1 MKNVL
6 YCMSLLVATATLAHA
21 HFVFVVPDSGA
32 RSAKV
37 FISEELKPASEVDLS
52 IIAGAKLRLLD
63 SAGRDVDLPM
73 VKGAD
78 AYLVTLSGSD
88 TRVIHGVVDL
98 GFTENRGP
106 KPYLLIYYP
115 KSILGN
121 PFDAKT
127 ILPDGTPVQIVPI
140 GEPGA
145 LRLKLLA
152 RGKPQVNSEITV
164 ILPDGAQRKLK
175 TDGAGQTELL
185 TGAGRYGAWARFW
198 EPSAGERE
206 GKKYEEVRHY
216 ATLVFDVPPRS
227 SAAST
232 APARGVESGITA
244 RQFATLPEATSSFGA
259 VVSDGWL
266 YVYGGHIAPTHSYST
281 AAVSGQFH
289 WLRLSGKPEW
299 EQLPGGPAM
308 QGMNLAALDGKV
320 YRIGGMTP
328 RNGPG
333 TKADN
338 YSVADCARFDP
349 ATKKWET
356 LPSLPEP
363 RSSHDVVVI
372 GKKIIVTGGWAIRG
386 DRNDW
391 ADTLAI
397 LDLSAKNPAWT
408 TAAQPFKRR
417 ALMAA
422 AFEGKMYV
430 IGGFDEN
437 NQIVREV
444 SVYDPATGAWSQGP
458 KLPEGPGLSFAPAA
472 GTHNGELYVSVSD
485 GTLYRLNRTSG
496 DWERAGKSTPRL
508 AHRIAS
514 AADTV
519 LVIGGAD
526 HGKNSDLVEAV
537 PVQQGQK

>member
-1 MKNVL
+1 
-6 YCMSLLVATATLAHA
+6 
-21 HFVFVVPDSGA
+21 
-32 RSAKV
+32 
-37 FISEELKPASEVDLS
+37 
-52 IIAGAKLRLLD
+52 
-63 SAGRDVDLPM
+63 
-73 VKGAD
+73 
-78 AYLVTLSGSD
+78 
-88 TRVIHGVVDL
+88 
-98 GFTENRGP
+98 
-106 KPYLLIYYP
+106 
-115 KSILGN
+115 
-121 PFDAKT
+121 
-127 ILPDGTPVQIVPI
+127 
-140 GEPGA
+140 
-145 LRLKLLA
+145 
-152 RGKPQVNSEITV
+152 
-164 ILPDGAQRKLK
+164 
-175 TDGAGQTELL
+175 
-185 TGAGRYGAWARFW
+185 
-198 EPSAGERE
+198 
-206 GKKYEEVRHY
+206 
-216 ATLVFDVPPRS
+216 VFDVPARPSAS
-227 SAAST
+227 SM
-232 APARGVESGITA
+232 APAGTAGGGITA

-289 WLRLSGKPEW
+289 RLRLSGKPEW
-299 EQLPGGPAM
+299 ELLPGGPAM

-349 ATKKWET
+349 ASRKWET

-372 GKKIIVTGGWAIRG
+372 GNKIIVTGGWAIRG

-391 ADTLAI
+391 AETLAI

-430 IGGFDEN
+430 IGGFDEK

-458 KLPEGPGLSFAPAA
+458 ELPEGPGLAFAPAA
-472 GTHNGELYVSVSD
+472 GVHNGDLYVSVSD
-485 GTLYRLNRTSG
+485 GTLYRLNRTSRE
-496 DWERAGKSTPRL
+496 WERAGKSTPRL

-514 AADTV
+514 AGDTV

-526 HGKNSDLVEAV
+526 KGKNSDLVEAV
-537 PVQQGQK
+537 PVRQGQK